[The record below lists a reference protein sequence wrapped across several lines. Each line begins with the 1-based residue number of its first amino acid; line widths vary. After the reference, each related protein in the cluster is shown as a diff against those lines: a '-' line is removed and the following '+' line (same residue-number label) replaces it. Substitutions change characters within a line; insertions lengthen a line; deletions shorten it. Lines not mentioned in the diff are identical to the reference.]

1 MKHVGDNGTGRQ
13 VRQERVYR
21 LLLRGLT
28 PREIA
33 RAEGVGERTIQR
45 DTQEIRFSLM
55 QVIQTRELRTH
66 RLALAELDEVW
77 RELWN
82 LYHRPPRETTREQN
96 GTIVT
101 AKEDDRPI
109 KTTILTALVRVSDA
123 KNHLIFQTPT
133 PPAQTNPPSN
143 QQSSERIV
151 ADFIDTLPE
160 NLRRAVFDVL
170 QQRNGI
176 PEESP

>member
-1 MKHVGDNGTGRQ
+1 MKQVGDNGTGKQ
-13 VRQERVYR
+13 VRQERAYH
-21 LLLRGLT
+21 LLLRGFT

-33 RAEGVGERTIQR
+33 RAEGVGERTIER
-45 DTQEIRFSLM
+45 DTEEIRFSLM
-55 QVIQTRELRTH
+55 QIIQTRELRTH
-66 RLALAELDEVW
+66 RLALAELGEIW
-77 RELWN
+77 RELWA
-82 LYHRPPRETTREQN
+82 LYHRPPRETPREQN

-101 AKEDDRPI
+101 VKEDDRPI
-109 KTTILTALVRVSDA
+109 KTTLLMALMRASEA

-133 PPAQTNPPSN
+133 PPAQNNPPSN